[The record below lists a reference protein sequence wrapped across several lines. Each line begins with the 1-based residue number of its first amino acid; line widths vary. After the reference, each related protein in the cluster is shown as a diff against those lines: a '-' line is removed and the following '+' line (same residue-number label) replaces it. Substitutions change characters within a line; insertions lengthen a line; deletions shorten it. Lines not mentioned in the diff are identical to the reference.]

1 MELGGGRGQRGVGRK
16 TGTRSGSWRR
26 ARCKGRTRGHE
37 GHFTCA
43 LHTGKVTWLD
53 LASHIG
59 QIGKILSSNR
69 RRWQKISFVWKDGK
83 RVGTNCKDSK

>member
-37 GHFTCA
+37 CHFTCA

-53 LASHIG
+53 LACHVG
-59 QIGKILSSNR
+59 EIGKILVSATE
-69 RRWQKISFVWKDGK
+69 RWQNISVIWKDGK
-83 RVGTNCKDSK
+83 RAGAIRKDNK